1 MTYPA
6 LVGSVK
12 LVLDIRAS
20 LLTSGF
26 PSPLSILAIHPAE
39 QNIGSVRDI
48 NQGVVGNFWLV
59 LNIRED
65 VGGAK
70 NISTNHRH
78 QGGNVEPFL
87 SIDT

>member
-26 PSPLSILAIHPAE
+26 PSPLSIHPAE

-59 LNIRED
+59 LNIREEL
-65 VGGAK
+65 GGAK